1 MKIIFTKTKL
11 RKSLICIG
19 LNLTENVPELL
30 RKNFSDAEKVI
41 LVTNDKII
49 SIYENRIKDFLG
61 SCGFEYKI
69 IVIKDGEKYKSI
81 KSADYIYSRLIDFNV
96 HRNDAIIAFGGGV
109 IGDLAGF
116 AASTYNRGVKLIQYP
131 TTIIGQ
137 VDSSIGGKVV
147 INYNNVKNMIGCFY
161 QPHMVIVDPALIYT
175 LDESQIINGLAEVV
189 KYGIIFDRKIL
200 EIISSSI
207 DYNKNDRLLSLIKS
221 DVFENVIYRCCS
233 IKSRVVEK
241 DEFDLGYR
249 NLLNFGHTIGHCIE
263 NASNLKNINH
273 GQAVGMGMIVA
284 IDISI
289 SLGLA
294 KVQLKD
300 NILKLYKRLKLPY
313 IIPRLSIEKIMSALK
328 YDKKFTSKKNKF
340 VLIKGVN
347 RPIFYYDVNSA
358 IIIKSIEKNM
368 IND

>member
-1 MKIIFTKTKL
+1 
-11 RKSLICIG
+11 
-19 LNLTENVPELL
+19 
-30 RKNFSDAEKVI
+30 
-41 LVTNDKII
+41 
-49 SIYENRIKDFLG
+49 
-61 SCGFEYKI
+61 
-69 IVIKDGEKYKSI
+69 
-81 KSADYIYSRLIDFNV
+81 
-96 HRNDAIIAFGGGV
+96 
-109 IGDLAGF
+109 
-116 AASTYNRGVKLIQYP
+116 
-131 TTIIGQ
+131 
-137 VDSSIGGKVV
+137 
-147 INYNNVKNMIGCFY
+147 MI
-161 QPHMVIVDPALIYT
+161 
-175 LDESQIINGLAEVV
+175 V

-207 DYNKNDRLLSLIKS
+207 DYNKDDRLLSLIKS

-263 NASNLKNINH
+263 NASDLKNINH

-340 VLIKGVN
+340 VLLNIGGRLGWWLVCDLIFTKIPFAPTGPGKDKLFAVFVPLLCFRKGLHYFV
-347 RPIFYYDVNSA
+347 IAHS
-358 IIIKSIEKNM
+358 
-368 IND
+368 